1 MRVADC
7 LTYIAIQLGLKCRV
21 PLARSLAK
29 MVIFVQNLQVACD
42 TKADEAII
50 CCWGVIVEKKRNSTG
65 KSASCAKC
73 KCRCKVSAAC
83 DTKVDSATPHKTLPL
98 HFPVG
103 SHGKVGK

>member
-42 TKADEAII
+42 TKADEAIR
-50 CCWGVIVEKKRNSTG
+50 CCWGVIVESRGKEKKLNR
-65 KSASCAKC
+65 KICEL
-73 KCRCKVSAAC
+73 CKVQAQVQS
-83 DTKVDSATPHKTLPL
+83 
-98 HFPVG
+98 VG
-103 SHGKVGK
+103 GL